1 MGSIYSQF
9 IATCWDNLGLA
20 DLPKNY
26 ISVSEVPNLVTEME
40 AFLGVLALLT
50 KPEMDLI
57 QKMADDKP
65 TLKLFQR
72 DVERFI
78 LRLAKFQSME
88 ELLQKRANTLKL
100 TLTRLLD
107 NHTTYSFRPRSMDD
121 TASLRGKFDRLI
133 SSPRPLSEPVKVKE
147 ETKTESKDPKYGEV
161 KKVTVEGP
169 VDVEELQRKVAHLER
184 LCLLY
189 EEKLGKTG
197 TEKLDGFKKALD
209 EQDKLIKELQK
220 ERLPKKN
227 WLVQMPFVKQF
238 LHSGS
243 REYPGVIADVVALF
257 LAFLIIQNILKLVY
271 YVMLWNS
278 PSNISYSWI
287 QQMPWLEYW
296 IYSLNE
302 SLEKA

>member
-1 MGSIYSQF
+1 MGSIYNQF
-9 IATCWDNLGLA
+9 IATCWDNLGPA

-40 AFLGVLALLT
+40 AFLGVLTLLT

-57 QKMADDKP
+57 QKMALDKP

-72 DVERFI
+72 DVERFV

-107 NHTTYSFRPRSMDD
+107 NHTSYSFRPRSMDD
-121 TASLRGKFDRLI
+121 TASLRGKFDRLL
-133 SSPRPLSEPVKVKE
+133 SSPRPLSEPVKVKD
-147 ETKTESKDPKYGEV
+147 ETKFESKALNYGDV
-161 KKVTVEGP
+161 KKGTAKEP

-197 TEKLDGFKKALD
+197 PEKLDGFKKALD

-220 ERLPKKN
+220 LRLPREN
-227 WLVQMPFVKQF
+227 WLVQMPFVKQY

-243 REYPGVIADVVALF
+243 REYPGVIADIVALF
-257 LAFLIIQNILKLVY
+257 FAFLIIQNLLKFVY
-271 YVMLWNS
+271 YVTLWNS
-278 PSNISYSWI
+278 PSNISFSWI
-287 QQMPWLEYW
+287 QQVPWLEYW

-302 SLEKA
+302 WLEKA